1 MKTFLP
7 LPASLV
13 GRIGL
18 WALLLFAASILL
30 FWALFGA
37 AAREVSR
44 EVVDTRLIQ
53 FADQLRGYWAS
64 REAGGPARQDG
75 EGGMPAPSPAI
86 GSPDVGWIWQISE
99 AGSVIDVSPLLRLT
113 GAGIKSRVTAPG
125 TKFTIS
131 NATTPLGAMR
141 IAERIVDEV
150 PPFSSEE
157 DGEKTIRV
165 HYLVG
170 VGAEQYADYV
180 AQHTARLRE
189 LFVLAVIPVSLA
201 ILGMLT
207 IIILALRRDL
217 GRVGGAMENYED
229 GGADT
234 IEGAHPRELQ
244 RLVDR
249 MNGLLQ
255 QNTMLIDR
263 TRKYVS
269 KIAHDINHPL
279 AIMKNGLRGEV
290 DTPLLERQVDRMA
303 GLIDRYSSLARA
315 IGPEGQVQ
323 RQTEIADALADIAE
337 GFSILYRRTPLD
349 ISCDCDPALTFFVA
363 RHDLEAMVSNLVS
376 NAHKFA
382 NEKVALSAR
391 NRDGNLVV
399 QIEDDGP
406 GITPEQRDAA
416 LNWGGRLDEAP
427 PGTGFGLSIVR
438 DIVALY
444 DGDMR
449 LGDSALG
456 GLRVEIELPGKGR

>member
-1 MKTFLP
+1 MKNFLP

-13 GRIGL
+13 GRIAL
-18 WALLLFAASILL
+18 WALLLFTASILL

-64 REAGGPARQDG
+64 REAGGPVRSGGDG
-75 EGGMPAPSPAI
+75 APAPNPVI

-99 AGSVIDVSPLLRLT
+99 AGTVIDVSPLLRLT
-113 GAGIKSRVTAPG
+113 GAGIEARVTKPG
-125 TKFTIS
+125 TDFTILDAVTS
-131 NATTPLGAMR
+131 LGVMR

-150 PPFSSEE
+150 PPFSSD
-157 DGEKTIRV
+157 DGGQKTIRV

-170 VGAEQYADYV
+170 VSAEQYEDYV
-180 AQHTARLRE
+180 AQHTARLRD

-207 IIILALRRDL
+207 IIVLALRRDL
-217 GRVGGAMENYED
+217 GRVAGAMDNYED
-229 GGADT
+229 GGSQS
-234 IEGAHPRELQ
+234 IEGNHPRELQ

-255 QNTMLIDR
+255 QNAMLIDR
-263 TRKYVS
+263 TRRYVS

-279 AIMKNGLRGEV
+279 AIMKNGLRGDV
-290 DTPLLERQVDRMA
+290 DTPMLERQVERMA
-303 GLIDRYSSLARA
+303 GLVDRYSSLARA

-323 RQTEIADALADIAE
+323 RQTGIAEALNDIAE
-337 GFSILYRRTPLD
+337 GFSILYRRTPLE
-349 ISCDCDPALTFFVA
+349 ISWTCDKELSFFVA

-382 NEKVALSAR
+382 EEKVILSAAK
-391 NRDGNLVV
+391 RDGNLVV
-399 QIEDDGP
+399 LVEDDGP
-406 GITPEQRDAA
+406 GITPEQREAA

-449 LGDSALG
+449 LGESALG
-456 GLRVEIELPGKGR
+456 GLSVEIELPGNGR

>member
-1 MKTFLP
+1 MKRLVP

-18 WALLLFAASILL
+18 WALLLFAASLLL

-64 REAGGPARQDG
+64 REAGGPDRRQGDG
-75 EGGMPAPSPAI
+75 VPAPNPVI

-99 AGSVIDVSPLLRLT
+99 AGSVIDISPLLRLT
-113 GAGIKSRVTAPG
+113 GAGIKARVTEPG
-125 TKFTIS
+125 AKFTIS
-131 NATTPLGAMR
+131 NATTPLGGMR
-141 IAERIVDEV
+141 IAERIIDEV
-150 PPFSSEE
+150 PPFSSDD

-170 VGAEQYADYV
+170 VSAEQYDDYV

-217 GRVGGAMENYED
+217 GRVAGAIDGYED
-229 GGADT
+229 GRSET

-279 AIMKNGLRGEV
+279 AIMKNGLRGDV
-290 DTPLLERQVDRMA
+290 DTPVLERQVERMA
-303 GLIDRYSSLARA
+303 GLVDRYSSLARA

-323 RQTEIADALADIAE
+323 RQTDIADALNDIAE
-337 GFSILYRRTPLD
+337 GFTILYRRTPLD
-349 ISCDCDPALTFFVA
+349 ISCSCDPALTFFVA

-382 NEKVALSAR
+382 EEKVILSAE

-399 QIEDDGP
+399 RVDDDGP
-406 GITPEQRDAA
+406 GITPEQREAA

-444 DGDMR
+444 DGEMR
-449 LGDSALG
+449 LGEATLG
-456 GLRVEIELPGKGR
+456 GLSVEIELPGKGR

>member
-1 MKTFLP
+1 MSRILP

-30 FWALFGA
+30 FWAMFGA

-64 REAGGPARQDG
+64 REAGGPARPGDG
-75 EGGMPAPSPAI
+75 SAPAPNPVI
-86 GSPDVGWIWQISE
+86 GSPDVGWIWQISA
-99 AGSVIDVSPLLRLT
+99 AGSVIEVSPLLHLT
-113 GAGIKSRVTAPG
+113 GADIKSRVTTPG
-125 TKFTIS
+125 TDFTIS
-131 NATTPLGAMR
+131 DATTSLGKMR

-170 VGAEQYADYV
+170 VGAEQYEDYV

-189 LFVLAVIPVSLA
+189 LFVLALIPVSVA

-217 GRVGGAMENYED
+217 GRVGGAMEKYEV
-229 GGADT
+229 GGSET

-263 TRKYVS
+263 TRRYVS

-279 AIMKNGLRGEV
+279 AIMKNGLRGDV
-290 DTPLLERQVDRMA
+290 DTTLLERQVERMA
-303 GLIDRYSSLARA
+303 GLVDRYSSLARA

-323 RQTEIADALADIAE
+323 RQTEIAAALADIAE

-349 ISCDCDPALTFFVA
+349 ISCDCDPGLTFFVA

-382 NEKVALSAR
+382 NEKVTLSAAKSG
-391 NRDGNLVV
+391 GNLVV
-399 QIEDDGP
+399 RVEDDGP

-444 DGDMR
+444 DGEMR
-449 LGDSALG
+449 LDESALG
-456 GLRVEIELPGKGR
+456 GLRVEIELPGKDR

>member
-1 MKTFLP
+1 MSALVP

-64 REAGGPARQDG
+64 REAGGPARSGDTG
-75 EGGMPAPSPAI
+75 APAPNPVI

-99 AGSVIDVSPLLRLT
+99 AGAVIDVSPLLRLT
-113 GAGIKSRVTAPG
+113 GAGIKPRVNAPG
-125 TKFTIS
+125 SEFTIS
-131 NATTPLGAMR
+131 DAVTPLGTMR

-150 PPFSSEE
+150 PPFRS
-157 DGEKTIRV
+157 DDDANRTIRV

-170 VGAEQYADYV
+170 VSAEQYEDYV
-180 AQHTARLRE
+180 AQHTARLRD

-201 ILGMLT
+201 IFGMLT
-207 IIILALRRDL
+207 VIVLALRRDL
-217 GRVGGAMENYED
+217 GRVAGAMDNYED
-229 GGADT
+229 GGSET
-234 IEGAHPRELQ
+234 IEGRHPRELQ

-249 MNGLLQ
+249 MNGLLL

-279 AIMKNGLRGEV
+279 AIMKNGLSGAV
-290 DTPLLERQVDRMA
+290 DTPMLERQVERMA
-303 GLIDRYSSLARA
+303 GLVDRYSSLARA

-323 RQTEIADALADIAE
+323 RQTAIADALTDIAE
-337 GFSILYRRTPLD
+337 GFSIVYRRTPLD
-349 ISCDCDPALTFFVA
+349 ISCRCDAGLNFFVA

-382 NEKVALSAR
+382 EERVVLSAEK
-391 NRDGNLVV
+391 RDGNLVV
-399 QIEDDGP
+399 RIEDDGP
-406 GITPEQRDAA
+406 GITAAQRDAA

-427 PGTGFGLSIVR
+427 PGTGFGLSIVS

-444 DGDMR
+444 DGEMR
-449 LGDSALG
+449 LGESALG
-456 GLRVEIELPGKGR
+456 GLSVEIELPGKGR